1 MKEGK
6 AEYLCMVQEAI
17 SRMSTTSGILKGFSA
32 TVITGIAAIS
42 FTEVNKWILLLSVF
56 PVVSFFALDV
66 YYLKL
71 ERKFRYLFDLIRTDK
86 KEIDFSMDTRIGK
99 DKIKEAKVRALDCL
113 QSPSIWLFYPPAAVV
128 IAIIVI
134 MKFRGCV

>member
-42 FTEVNKWILLLSVF
+42 FTEVNKWVLLLSVF

-71 ERKFRYLFDLIRTDK
+71 ERKFRYLFDLIRTDEK
-86 KEIDFSMDTRIGK
+86 DIDFSLDTQINK
-99 DKIKEAKVRALDCL
+99 DKEARVGIFDCL
-113 QSPSIWLFYPPAAVV
+113 QSPSIWLFYPPAIVV
-128 IAIIVI
+128 IAVIVI
-134 MKFRGCV
+134 MKFRGCI

>member
-42 FTEVNKWILLLSVF
+42 FTEVNKWVFLLSVF
-56 PVVSFFALDV
+56 PIISFFALDV
-66 YYLKL
+66 YYLGL
-71 ERKFRYLFDLIRTDK
+71 ERRFRFLFDLIRTDK
-86 KEIDFSMDTRIGK
+86 KDIDFSMDIQI
-99 DKIKEAKVRALDCL
+99 DKSKYKEAQVRVCDCL
-113 QSPSIWLFYPPAAVV
+113 KSKSIWLFYPPAIVV

-134 MKFRGCV
+134 MKFRGCI

>member
-6 AEYLCMVQEAI
+6 VEYLCMVQEAI

-42 FTEVNKWILLLSVF
+42 FTEVNKWVLLLSVF

-71 ERKFRYLFDLIRTDK
+71 ERKFRYLFDLIRADK
-86 KEIDFSMDTRIGK
+86 KDIDFSMDTRIGK
-99 DKIKEAKVRALDCL
+99 DKIKEARVRALDCL
-113 QSPSIWLFYPPAAVV
+113 QSPSIWLFYPPAVVV
-128 IAIIVI
+128 IAIIVS